1 MKRLVRSLM
10 VLESAVLFGLAPALV
25 RAQEA
30 PAPNLYLMGDFLVE
44 TARAAEYEAGV
55 KDLLAEL
62 KTRGFPLQFDTYS
75 TDDGHYYFIYEMNG
89 YAGGDRWHKAWEEL
103 VAKIGWERFL
113 LLHGRTAACEIE
125 GVYKFWTFVPEQSF
139 LPDNARLKME
149 EIGYY
154 TWDYVYLIPGTEAEF
169 EALNKEWVALSGQKG
184 ARDPFMTYRGGFG
197 TSQPA
202 YCWFEWG
209 KSAADYAA
217 AEDAFWKAMGEEGA
231 ALSKRTRAL
240 IRRTETKTG
249 RYRPDLS
256 YAPGRE

>member
-1 MKRLVRSLM
+1 MKHAEL
-10 VLESAVLFGLAPALV
+10 SAVILGVAALLGAWPGAPS
-25 RAQEA
+25 AQEA
-30 PAPNLYLMGDFLVE
+30 TAPRLYLMGDFLVE
-44 TARAAEYEAGV
+44 TARADEYEAGL

-62 KTRGFPLQFDTYS
+62 KTHGFPLLFDAYS
-75 TDDGHYYFIYEMNG
+75 TDDGHYYFIYEMDG
-89 YAGGDRWHKAWEEL
+89 YAGADRWHAAWEAFA
-103 VAKIGWERFL
+103 AKAGWERFL

-125 GVYKFWTFVPEQSF
+125 GVYKFWTFTPEQSF
-139 LPDNARLKME
+139 LPDNSRLRME

-154 TWDYVYLIPGTEAEF
+154 TWDYVYLLPGKEAEF
-169 EALNKEWVALSGQKG
+169 EAINKEWVALSRRKG

-231 ALSKRTRAL
+231 TLSKRTRAL

-256 YAPGRE
+256 YSPQK